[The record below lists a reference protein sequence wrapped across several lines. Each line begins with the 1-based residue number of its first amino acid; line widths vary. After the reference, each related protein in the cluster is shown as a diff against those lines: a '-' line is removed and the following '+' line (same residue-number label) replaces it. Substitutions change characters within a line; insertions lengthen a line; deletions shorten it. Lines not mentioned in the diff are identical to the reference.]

1 METTVKGHYSYNG
14 ISGKRFWVPEHKME
28 VNERIHERHLK
39 KLHEEAEVLEEM
51 SKGRKRRK
59 VRV

>member
-14 ISGKRFWVPEHKME
+14 RYGKRFWVPEHKMK
-28 VNERIHERHLK
+28 VNERIHKRHLK
-39 KLHEEAEVLEEM
+39 KLGEEAEVLEEM